1 MEKVQLG
8 RSGLRVSTLALGGN
22 VFGWTIDERRSF
34 EVLDAFVAAGGNFI
48 DTADIYSRW
57 HPGNAGGE
65 SETIIGRWM
74 KSRGNRDDIVIATKV
89 GMEMGGSARGLS
101 PAYIERAVE
110 DSLRRLQTDRIDLYQ
125 SHEDDPGTP
134 FEATL
139 GTYATLIRDGKVR
152 AIGASNFT
160 APRLAAVMLA
170 SAALGTV
177 AYCSLQP
184 HYSLMERQG
193 FESALAGVCRDYQLA
208 VLPYFPLASGFLT
221 GKYRSEADLA
231 RGARGPA
238 VARHLGPRGQRIL
251 AALDAIAAERQKPV
265 AAVALAWLRAKPD
278 VVAPIASATSP
289 AQLEALVASTS
300 LTLDDAAVRVLDD
313 ASVP

>member
-1 MEKVQLG
+1 MQKVQLG
-8 RSGLRVSTLALGGN
+8 RSGMRVSTLALGGN

-74 KSRGNRDDIVIATKV
+74 KSRGNRNDIVIATKV
-89 GMEMGGSARGLS
+89 GMEMGPGARGLS
-101 PAYIERAVE
+101 PTYVARAVE

-125 SHEDDPGTP
+125 SHEDDPDTP

-139 GTYATLIRDGKVR
+139 GTYAKLIHDGKVR

-160 APRLAAVMLA
+160 APRLAAAMGA

-193 FESALAGVCRDYQLA
+193 FESALAGVCREYQLA

-231 RGARGPA
+231 RSARGPA
-238 VARHLGPRGQRIL
+238 VARYLGPRGQGIL
-251 AALDAIAAERQKPV
+251 AALDAIAAERQVPV
-265 AAVALAWLRAKPD
+265 AAIALAWLRAKPD

-289 AQLEALVASTS
+289 TQLEALVASAS
-300 LTLDDAAVRVLDD
+300 LTLDDAAVRVLDN
-313 ASVP
+313 ASVR